1 MSHLRPRT
9 HYQHKVD
16 VWRRLFNGYY
26 RMDTDIIQII
36 GRFSLSA
43 FMLYLVLS
51 GSAVGW
57 IGVPCATITSGID
70 LAAGFEALRES
81 QTNDGRD
88 VDYTSDP
95 QD

>member
-1 MSHLRPRT
+1 MSHLEPRT

-26 RMDTDIIQII
+26 RMDKDIIQII
-36 GRFSLSA
+36 GRFTLSA

-51 GSAVGW
+51 GAVVGW

-70 LAAGFEALRES
+70 LAAAFEALRES
-81 QTNDGRD
+81 QTDRSQAGDCHSNTDD
-88 VDYTSDP
+88 
-95 QD
+95 